1 MITKEDW
8 SKVVETSKREITQA
22 EIMLKLNT
30 MILQLAETEVKR
42 AKSA

>member
-22 EIMLKLNT
+22 EIMVKLNT
-30 MILQLAETEVKR
+30 EILRLAEFEVNR